1 MVVLEDAELWVTLG
15 LPGKLICSAPGR
27 TGAGR
32 NGLLPLWDPRPGVEG
47 LFQLSASPGATTDL
61 VFSHVCTDPGCILCQ

>member
-15 LPGKLICSAPGR
+15 LPGKLICSPPGR

-32 NGLLPLWDPRPGVEG
+32 GGLLLLQHPRPGAAG
-47 LFQLSASPGATTDL
+47 LLQLSATPQL
-61 VFSHVCTDPGCILCQ
+61 ILSWLMSAPT